1 MKWKYKKL
9 KLKSKLKSTFKSI
22 KTELKII
29 CCFSIMAF
37 ICFGTIFFLV
47 SLGI

>member
-1 MKWKYKKL
+1 MKWGYIKWKLKYK
-9 KLKSKLKSTFKSI
+9 FKSI

-37 ICFGTIFFLV
+37 ICFGTIFF
-47 SLGI
+47 